1 MDAGAG
7 LRAGVCAPGIG
18 GVRHEHDIQDAFAI
32 ERGAA
37 VEVADAEEIATAL
50 LRWLDDPEALRAAGE
65 RAAAYVE
72 ENLGAAERNADLVAG
87 LLV

>member
-1 MDAGAG
+1 MLEPATLGLPILYGPRHSNAGEATH
-7 LRAGVCAPGIG
+7 L
-18 GVRHEHDIQDAFAI
+18 I